1 MPLKPF
7 LYILTLVATLL
18 LGAACRRGTTDNPEL
33 LHAAYILDNEPDSIE
48 EAVRILKDISQ
59 NNLNQGDKSL
69 HTLLSVKADDKL
81 YIPHTSDSLILL
93 SVKYEEKHRK
103 RGYYPEALHYAGM
116 VYSDLGDYPTAT
128 KYFEKSLDLLP
139 NKKSF
144 DNLRFLVL
152 YNLTWNLLSQ
162 CLYSSADSIA
172 RQAIELAVAKND
184 TLRQARVY
192 ELLGNIQIHQKK
204 YPQAITSLSNS
215 GKLYKNLSLSDTIS
229 IITQVAYIEAK
240 LGKIDEAVDKIKR
253 IEPFVDSISQ
263 SLYLSM
269 ASLIYL
275 KGGERQDAIK
285 AAKKLLMIPDFENKI
300 CAYSVLLDPGLD
312 DLMDSDSSKIL
323 SREYAR
329 ELALHYERRDSMQSL
344 HQLSLYNYD
353 LHDRNR
359 IKAENKMMKWK
370 WSGMAAIIA
379 LLILTIILLIRERI
393 NNRRTILLQKTILD
407 LTDRLS
413 QNVENNSIEEDAALS
428 DHTDTQQEKKYFRPQ
443 ESEQLLSRLIP
454 LISENA
460 PDIQLEVPLASSVI
474 VRKFRDSIVKNELSS
489 VDWQYLEQE
498 VMKYSPDFRNNLSL
512 LSNGKIEEAEYKVAL
527 LIRCHFRP
535 SEIGYILN
543 IRPGTVSS
551 HRGNISKKI
560 FGRNI
565 GNRLIDRVIKSL

>member
-1 MPLKPF
+1 MKVKAIS
-7 LYILTLVATLL
+7 YILLFVSLILL
-18 LGAACRRGTTDNPEL
+18 SGGCRRATSENPTL
-33 LHAAYILDNEPDSIE
+33 LHASHLLENEPDSIT
-48 EAVRILKDISQ
+48 EAKQILDSMSPSS
-59 NNLNQGDKSL
+59 LNEGDRSL
-69 HTLLSVKADDKL
+69 HTLLLVKADDKL
-81 YIPHTSDSLILL
+81 YIPHTSDSLILM

-103 RGYYPEALHYAGM
+103 RGYYPEALHYAAR

-128 KYFEKSLDLLP
+128 NYHEKSLEAIPLD
-139 NKKSF
+139 KKY
-144 DNLRFLVL
+144 DQLRFRAL
-152 YNLTWNLLSQ
+152 YGLAWSLTVQ
-162 CLYSSADSIA
+162 FLYSSADSVA
-172 RQAIELAVAKND
+172 QQAIQLAIAKND
-184 TLRQARVY
+184 TLRQARFY
-192 ELLGNIQIHQKK
+192 ELLGHIQLHQKK
-204 YPQAITSLSNS
+204 YSQAISSLNNAE
-215 GKLYKNLSLSDTIS
+215 KKYVDLSLPDTIS
-229 IITQVAYIEAK
+229 IITQVAYTEAE

-253 IEPFVDSISQ
+253 IEPFVDSISK

-285 AAKKLLMIPDFENKI
+285 AAKKLLKIPDFENKI
-300 CAYSVLLDPGLD
+300 AAYRVLLDPGLE

-323 SREYAR
+323 TREYAR

-370 WSGMAAIIA
+370 SGVVIAIIV
-379 LLILTIILLIRERI
+379 LLIVTIVFLIRERN

-413 QNVENNSIEEDAALS
+413 QNVENNSIEEDAVLS

-443 ESEQLLSRLIP
+443 ESEQLLSRLIT

-565 GNRLIDRVIKSL
+565 GTRLIDRVIKSL

>member
-7 LYILTLVATLL
+7 LYILTLAATLL
-18 LGAACRRGTTDNPEL
+18 FAAACRRGTSDNPEL

-48 EAVRILKDISQ
+48 AAVRILKDISQ

-81 YIPHTSDSLILL
+81 YIPHTSDSLILSSL
-93 SVKYEEKHRK
+93 KYEEKHQN
-103 RGYYPEALHYAGM
+103 RGYYPEALYYAGS
-116 VYSDLGDYPTAT
+116 VYSDLGDYPEAT
-128 KYFEKSLDLLP
+128 KYYEESLNIIPP
-139 NKKSF
+139 NKIY
-144 DNLRFLVL
+144 DPLRFRVL
-152 YNLTWNLLSQ
+152 YGLAWNLCAQ
-162 CLYSSADSIA
+162 FLYSSADSIA
-172 RQAIELAVAKND
+172 QQAIQLAIAKND
-184 TLRQARVY
+184 TLRQARFY
-192 ELLGNIQIHQKK
+192 ELLGHIQLHQKK
-204 YPQAITSLSNS
+204 YSQAISSLNNAE
-215 GKLYKNLSLSDTIS
+215 KKYVDLSLPDTIS
-229 IITQVAYIEAK
+229 IITQVAYTEAE

-253 IEPFVDSISQ
+253 IEPLVDSISQ

-285 AAKKLLMIPDFENKI
+285 VAKKLLKIPDFENKI
-300 CAYSVLLDPGLD
+300 AAYRVLLDPGLD

-413 QNVENNSIEEDAALS
+413 QNVENNSIEEDAVLS
-428 DHTDTQQEKKYFRPQ
+428 VHTDTQQEKKYFRPQ

-460 PDIQLEVPLASSVI
+460 PDIQLEVPLASSGI

>member
-7 LYILTLVATLL
+7 LYILTLAATLL
-18 LGAACRRGTTDNPEL
+18 FAAACRRGTSDNPEL

-48 EAVRILKDISQ
+48 AAVRILKDISQ

-69 HTLLSVKADDKL
+69 QTLLSVKADDKL
-81 YIPHTSDSLILL
+81 YIPHTSDSLILSSL
-93 SVKYEEKHRK
+93 KYEEKHQN
-103 RGYYPEALHYAGM
+103 RGYYPEALHYAGR

-128 KYFEKSLDLLP
+128 NYHEKSLEAIPLD
-139 NKKSF
+139 KKY
-144 DNLRFLVL
+144 DQLRFRVL
-152 YNLTWNLLSQ
+152 YSLAWSLTAQ
-162 CLYSSADSIA
+162 CLYSSADSVA
-172 RQAIELAVAKND
+172 QQAIRVAENMND
-184 TLRQARVY
+184 RYQQAISY
-192 ELLGNIQIHQKK
+192 ELIGSSQLNRRLYTQALSSLGNAERIYKETSSPDTITTIIQI
-204 YPQAITSLSNS
+204 
-215 GKLYKNLSLSDTIS
+215 
-229 IITQVAYIEAK
+229 AYIQAKQGLVNEAFQN
-240 LGKIDEAVDKIKR
+240 IKR
-253 IEPFVDSISQ
+253 IEPLIDSVSLP
-263 SLYLSM
+263 LYLPM
-269 ASLIYL
+269 AAEIFL
-275 KGGERQDAIK
+275 KAGYYREARE
-285 AAKKLLMIPDFENKI
+285 AAQRLLELKDFSNR
-300 CAYSVLLDPGLD
+300 CSAYSILLNPDIENFIERDSCVL
-312 DLMDSDSSKIL
+312 L